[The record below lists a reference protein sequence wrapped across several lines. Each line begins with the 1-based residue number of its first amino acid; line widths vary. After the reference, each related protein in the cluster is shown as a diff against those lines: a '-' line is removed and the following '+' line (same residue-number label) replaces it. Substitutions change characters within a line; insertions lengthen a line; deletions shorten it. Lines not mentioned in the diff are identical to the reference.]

1 MTLILDILF
10 WGAVILIVHS
20 YVSYPLSLVL
30 LSIFRTRYSYINK
43 HESKLNKISILVSAF
58 NEAETIRERVEG
70 FLSMDYPLFEVIIG
84 VDGAT
89 DRTTEILGGVKD
101 SRLKVVTFEKNRGK
115 VWVLN
120 DLQKVASGSIL
131 MFTDANTR
139 LHPETLTKIERHFSD
154 EKVGGVC
161 GRQEILPRAE
171 SGGLKLES
179 EYWAYEGWLKKL
191 EGDQGMTLGGNGA
204 VYAIR
209 SELFVP
215 FSTHARIADDFVLP
229 LKVIEHGYY
238 FVYEPEAL
246 AIEQSGDL
254 KGEFKRKV
262 RIGAA
267 VFATL
272 GNLKPM
278 LNPLRGFAAYSL
290 WSHKII
296 RWAVPLLLLVLL
308 ASNLLLA
315 SHGTFFYF
323 TLLVQVMCYAV
334 AAIGF
339 IGMSFGMHIPV
350 ASHLAYFV
358 AANAALL
365 VGYTNSIVKSPETR
379 WEVSRN

>member
-1 MTLILDILF
+1 MTLLLDVLF
-10 WGAVILIVHS
+10 WVALILVLHS
-20 YVSYPLSLVL
+20 YVVYPLSLVL
-30 LSIFRTRYSYINK
+30 FSLFRKRYSFVDRNNGV
-43 HESKLNKISILVSAF
+43 LRKISILVSAF
-58 NEAETIRERVEG
+58 NEDKTIRERVEG
-70 FLSMDYPLFEVIIG
+70 FLSIDYPLFEVIVG

-89 DRTTEILGGVKD
+89 DRTTEILSGIKD
-101 SRLKVVTFEKNRGK
+101 SRLKVITFEKNRGK

-120 DLQKVASGSIL
+120 DLQKIAGGSVL

-139 LHPETLTKIERHFSD
+139 LHPETLKKIERHFND
-154 EKVGGVC
+154 KQVGGVC
-161 GRQEILPRAE
+161 GRQEILPRVE
-171 SGGLKLES
+171 PGGQKLES

-209 SELFVP
+209 RDLFVP

-229 LKVIEHGYY
+229 LKVIEQGYY

-254 KGEFKRKV
+254 RGEFKRKV

-272 GNLKPM
+272 GSLKSM

-296 RWAVPLLLLVLL
+296 RWAVPLLLLILL
-308 ASNLLLA
+308 VSNSLLA
-315 SHGTFFYF
+315 SHGSFFYF
-323 TLLVQVMCYAV
+323 TLLVQVVCYII

-339 IGMSFGMHIPV
+339 IGMSFGKHIPV

-365 VGYTNSIVKSPETR
+365 VGYTNSILKSPETR
-379 WEVSRN
+379 WEVSRS